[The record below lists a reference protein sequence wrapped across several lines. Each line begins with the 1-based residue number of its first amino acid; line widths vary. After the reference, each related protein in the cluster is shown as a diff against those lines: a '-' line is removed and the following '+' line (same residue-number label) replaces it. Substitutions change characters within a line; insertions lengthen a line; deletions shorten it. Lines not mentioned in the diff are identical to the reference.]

1 MPRNFK
7 ELVDIFIDLIGIT
20 LPVLASLAFLVF
32 VWGIAKFIFR
42 IGGDEKAVEEG
53 KQFITWGLVA
63 MFVLLSFMAIISF
76 FHEDIGFG
84 NFGFPLLP

>member
-1 MPRNFK
+1 
-7 ELVDIFIDLIGIT
+7 
-20 LPVLASLAFLVF
+20 
-32 VWGIAKFIFR
+32 
-42 IGGDEKAVEEG
+42 VEEG